1 MVPRRNDMKGL
12 VLALVF
18 VAVACSQDLDLY
30 EVHGVALAGPVCPV
44 ETDPPDPNCEPRP
57 VMGARIEARDP
68 DGAVVATAVTS
79 DDGGFTLSLPSGSYS
94 VVGQRAEGLMGVPD
108 PVEII
113 VETEAIELGTLLY
126 DTGIR

>member
-1 MVPRRNDMKGL
+1 V
-12 VLALVF
+12 
-18 VAVACSQDLDLY
+18 
-30 EVHGVALAGPVCPV
+30 
-44 ETDPPDPNCEPRP
+44 T
-57 VMGARIEARDP
+57 GARIEARDP

-79 DDGGFTLSLPSGSYS
+79 DDGRFILSLPSGSYT
-94 VVGQRAEGLMGVPD
+94 VVGQPVEGLMGVPD